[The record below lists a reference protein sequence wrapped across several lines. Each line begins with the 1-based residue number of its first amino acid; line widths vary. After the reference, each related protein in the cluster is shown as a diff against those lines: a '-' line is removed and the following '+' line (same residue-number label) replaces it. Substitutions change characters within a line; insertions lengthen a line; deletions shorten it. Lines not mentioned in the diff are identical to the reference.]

1 MGQLEHHVTDQR
13 RRNSQAVGELVHDG
27 GLTGEGQDRD
37 EGKGQ
42 LRRNQKVLIVL
53 FGSQSC
59 DR

>member
-1 MGQLEHHVTDQR
+1 MRLLEHHVTDQR
-13 RRNSQAVGELVHDG
+13 RRNSQAVGELVHDRG
-27 GLTGEGQDRD
+27 QTGEGQDWD

-42 LRRNQKVLIVL
+42 LQRNQKVLFVL